1 MTGVVGVDSPAV
13 KLTSHEASQYYSVGP
28 PMMVHVDDL
37 KKIMRAFVV
46 GWMFVMGGGV
56 IG

>member
-13 KLTSHEASQYYSVGP
+13 KLTSQEASQYYSVGP